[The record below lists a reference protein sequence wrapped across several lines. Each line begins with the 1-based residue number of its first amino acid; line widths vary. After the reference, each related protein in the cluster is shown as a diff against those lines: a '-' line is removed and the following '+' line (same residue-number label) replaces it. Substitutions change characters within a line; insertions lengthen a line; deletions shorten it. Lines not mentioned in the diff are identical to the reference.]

1 MYNPNNDTPETLP
14 WWSVYATEGLAVYI
28 PGFKTNLDPINAPAM
43 TLTNSQDFCY
53 CWLKGRHDIDLF
65 CFSHML
71 FPLLIG
77 QYVDSFPTEV
87 LCAHPP
93 LMTLA

>member
-43 TLTNSQDFCY
+43 TLTDSQDFCY
-53 CWLKGRHDIDLF
+53 C
-65 CFSHML
+65 
-71 FPLLIG
+71 
-77 QYVDSFPTEV
+77 
-87 LCAHPP
+87 
-93 LMTLA
+93 